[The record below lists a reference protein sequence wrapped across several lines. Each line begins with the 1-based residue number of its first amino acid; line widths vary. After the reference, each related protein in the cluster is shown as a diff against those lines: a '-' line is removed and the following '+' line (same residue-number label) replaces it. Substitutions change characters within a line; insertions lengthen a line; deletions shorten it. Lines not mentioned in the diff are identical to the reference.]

1 MNPEPAPLEAKTA
14 TLARMAVALLVG
26 PLAAYAPAALSYVG
40 PGAGLGMIA
49 SLLAVILAV
58 LATVVGLVLWPI
70 RWYLR
75 RRNSG
80 ASEAKPASTDKAQ

>member
-1 MNPEPAPLEAKTA
+1 MKPEPAPLEATTA
-14 TLARMAVALLVG
+14 TLVRMAVALLVG

-70 RWYLR
+70 RWYAR
-75 RRNSG
+75 RRNSR
-80 ASEAKPASTDKAQ
+80 ASEAKLHSTDETQ

>member
-1 MNPEPAPLEAKTA
+1 MNPEFTPLEARVA
-14 TLARMAVALLVG
+14 GRFRLAVTLLVG
-26 PLAAYAPAALSYVG
+26 PLAIYAPTALSYVG

-70 RWYLR
+70 RWYAR
-75 RRNSG
+75 RRNSR
-80 ASEAKPASTDKAQ
+80 ASEAKLHSTDETQ

>member
-1 MNPEPAPLEAKTA
+1 MNPEPAPLEARTA
-14 TLARMAVALLVG
+14 ALARMAVTLFVG
-26 PLAAYAPAALSYVG
+26 LLAAYAPAALSYVG

-70 RWYLR
+70 RWYAR
-75 RRNSG
+75 RRNSK
-80 ASEAKPASTDKAQ
+80 ASEANPPGTDKAQ

>member
-1 MNPEPAPLEAKTA
+1 MNPELVPLQPKTA
-14 TLARMAVALLVG
+14 TRARTAVAILAG
-26 PLAAYAPAALSYVG
+26 SLAAYAPAALSYVG

-70 RWYLR
+70 RWYAR
-75 RRNSG
+75 RRNSRT
-80 ASEAKPASTDKAQ
+80 SETKSSSDAVQ

>member
-49 SLLAVILAV
+49 SLLRRDPRGPRDRGRSR
-58 LATVVGLVLWPI
+58 VVAHPLVRAPQEF
-70 RWYLR
+70 RGER
-75 RRNSG
+75 
-80 ASEAKPASTDKAQ
+80 SEARQH